1 MIHEGYTKDIRNIK
15 LSPDYPEYPEKRNVP
30 QKNKPKLQTK
40 KKLTKTM
47 AKLDLNPI
55 FTGISGKLSKDS
67 KITTRTRN
75 GISHAYEIRHPFQ
88 GDPSQSQLTQRSTF
102 SDAVTEVSKILQNP
116 ELRQHW
122 QSRYN
127 SYRQQRAQSPNST
140 SLPLNAKGKPY
151 STLRGFIIASLSQQ

>member
-1 MIHEGYTKDIRNIK
+1 
-15 LSPDYPEYPEKRNVP
+15 
-30 QKNKPKLQTK
+30 
-40 KKLTKTM
+40 M

-102 SDAVTEVSKILQNP
+102 ADAVTEASKILQNP

-127 SYRQQRAQSPNST
+127 SYCQQIAQSPNST

>member
-1 MIHEGYTKDIRNIK
+1 
-15 LSPDYPEYPEKRNVP
+15 
-30 QKNKPKLQTK
+30 
-40 KKLTKTM
+40 M

-88 GDPSQSQLTQRSTF
+88 GNPSQSQLTQRSTF

-116 ELRQHW
+116 ELHQHW
-122 QSRYN
+122 QSLYN
-127 SYRQQRAQSPNST
+127 SYRQQIAQSPNST

>member
-1 MIHEGYTKDIRNIK
+1 
-15 LSPDYPEYPEKRNVP
+15 
-30 QKNKPKLQTK
+30 
-40 KKLTKTM
+40 M

-102 SDAVTEVSKILQNP
+102 SNA
-116 ELRQHW
+116 QHSPT
-122 QSRYN
+122 QLPKHQT
-127 SYRQQRAQSPNST
+127 SYRTPNYT
-140 SLPLNAKGKPY
+140 NIGNRFTTP
-151 STLRGFIIASLSQQ
+151 IANK